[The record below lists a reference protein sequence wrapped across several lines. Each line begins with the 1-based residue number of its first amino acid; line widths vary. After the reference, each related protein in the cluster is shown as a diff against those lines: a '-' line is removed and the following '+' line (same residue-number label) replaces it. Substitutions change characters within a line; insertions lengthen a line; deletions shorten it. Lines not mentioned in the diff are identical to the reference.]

1 MRRAISIAVAGVV
14 TSTIAAGGCGYGY
27 QMKNDK
33 MVGTTTVT
41 SGPPVGERELSRS
54 FGAISTRIAD
64 EVCAHETRCGRP
76 QSAACADEAAAKADA
91 ALSRW
96 HCDPAEIRA
105 RAEQCLA
112 TLPMESCELDLTAR
126 AAVCPDVVGCTHR
139 DVQLV
144 SPGES
149 LAKVWRADEANAPAP
164 PR

>member
-1 MRRAISIAVAGVV
+1 MRRAIPLAVAGVV
-14 TSTIAAGGCGYGY
+14 ASMIAAGGCGYGY
-27 QMKNDK
+27 QMRSDK
-33 MVGTTTVT
+33 ISGTTSLT
-41 SGPPVGERELSRS
+41 SGEAVGDRELSRS

-76 QSAACADEAAAKADA
+76 QSTECVDAAAAKADA

-112 TLPMESCELDLTAR
+112 TLRMVSCELDLTAR

-149 LAKVWRADEANAPAP
+149 LADVWRSSEANAPAP